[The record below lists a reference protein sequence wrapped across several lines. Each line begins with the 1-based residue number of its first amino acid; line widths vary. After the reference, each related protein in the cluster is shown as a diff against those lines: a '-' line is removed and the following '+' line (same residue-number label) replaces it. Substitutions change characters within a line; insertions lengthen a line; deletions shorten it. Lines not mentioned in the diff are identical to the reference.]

1 MVISLSSPSKKGGPD
16 GNLLSLSSTQSMA
29 PLSLEQ
35 TGDREAEED
44 ITAEPMLLI
53 LVIRHAAVARVPPRM

>member
-1 MVISLSSPSKKGGPD
+1 MGLTEICCHRAVHDTTS
-16 GNLLSLSSTQSMA
+16 SMA

-44 ITAEPMLLI
+44 INTEPMLLI
-53 LVIRHAAVARVPPRM
+53 LLIRHTAVARVPPCM